1 LRAPL
6 PDKYE
11 ASFRPALT
19 SNAAIDDWEGR
30 HHRRHI
36 PTCGDMRMEA
46 HFWPALY
53 PGLIVGLLYGL
64 SLRGLVNIVAGT
76 LGGLVGSAIAYW
88 ASVTFGFDE
97 GLVSVVS
104 LVVLAFLGAVCAV
117 YIARQITGASTT
129 DK

>member
-1 LRAPL
+1 
-6 PDKYE
+6 
-11 ASFRPALT
+11 
-19 SNAAIDDWEGR
+19 
-30 HHRRHI
+30 
-36 PTCGDMRMEA
+36 MEA

-104 LVVLAFLGAVCAV
+104 LVVLALLGAVCAV
-117 YIARQITGASTT
+117 YIGRLIIGTSAT
-129 DK
+129 DQ